1 MRMNDADH
9 AALHIELAQARAS
22 AAWYRQMFHRAPV
35 ALMLDDASTI
45 AALVGQLRRDGV
57 TNIEAYL
64 DANPAFLEHALDTI
78 TLIEPNERAI
88 ALFGATDA
96 AELMQSVRH
105 IWPDAPDTFRRSFV
119 ALYNGASHFTE
130 ETRVRTL
137 DGRPIDVLFSLAFAG
152 QGELAGA
159 SLNGMLDISDRIE
172 AETRLRQV
180 TADFSHAAR
189 ISTLGELTTSIAHEI
204 KQPLSAIL
212 TNAQTSLRWLDKD
225 EPNLDKVV
233 QLTTRIV
240 ESAQRA
246 SDIIGRIQDMAGKRQ
261 SERSLIDLNAMI
273 RDCLAFLRHECEAK
287 GVRVQLQL
295 AAHLPA
301 VQGDRVQLQ
310 QVVVNL
316 VVNAIQAMEAA
327 GGTPRTI
334 TVSTASG
341 TDDSLHLRVSDSGPG
356 IPEADMPRLF
366 ESFFSTKEAGMGI
379 GLAICRSIIAAHGG
393 TISAANAQAG
403 GAVFEVM
410 LPRRLL

>member
-1 MRMNDADH
+1 MSDTDH
-9 AALHIELAQARAS
+9 AALHTELAQARAS

-57 TNIEAYL
+57 TDIEAYL

-96 AELMQSVRH
+96 AALMQSVRH

-137 DGRPIDVLFSLAFAG
+137 DGRTIDVLFSLAFAG
-152 QGELAGA
+152 QGDLAGA
-159 SLNGMLDISDRIE
+159 SLNGMLDITDRVE
-172 AETRLRQV
+172 AEARLRQV

-189 ISTLGELTTSIAHEI
+189 ISTLGERTTSIAHEI

-212 TNAQTSLRWLDKD
+212 TNAQTSLRWLDRA

-246 SDIIGRIQDMAGKRQ
+246 SDIIGRIQDMAGKRPL
-261 SERSLIDLNAMI
+261 ERSLIDLKAMI
-273 RDCLAFLRHECEAK
+273 RDCLVFLRHECEDK
-287 GVRVQLQL
+287 GVRVQLEL
-295 AAHLPA
+295 AADLPA

-327 GGTPRTI
+327 GGTRRMI

-341 TDDSLHLRVSDSGPG
+341 AAGNLHLRVADNGPG
-356 IPEADMPRLF
+356 IAEADMSRLF
-366 ESFFSTKEAGMGI
+366 EGFFSTKEAGMGI

-393 TISAANAQAG
+393 TIGAANAPDG
-403 GAVFEVM
+403 GAVFDVV

>member
-1 MRMNDADH
+1 MTDADY
-9 AALHIELAQARAS
+9 AALQTELIKARAS

-45 AALVGQLRRDGV
+45 ATLVGELRRDGV
-57 TNIEAYL
+57 TDIEAYL

-88 ALFGATDA
+88 GLFGASDA

-137 DGRPIDVLFSLAFAG
+137 DGRTIDVLFSLAFAG
-152 QGELAGA
+152 QGDLAEA
-159 SLNGMLDISDRIE
+159 SLNGMLDITDRVE
-172 AETRLRQV
+172 AEARLRQV

-246 SDIIGRIQDMAGKRQ
+246 SDIIGRIQDMAGKRP
-261 SERSLIDLNAMI
+261 SERSLIDLNAVI
-273 RDCLAFLRHECEAK
+273 RDCLVFLRHECEDK
-287 GVRVQLQL
+287 GVRVQLEL
-295 AAHLPA
+295 TADLPS
-301 VQGDRVQLQ
+301 VQCDRVQLQ

-316 VVNAIQAMEAA
+316 VVNAIQAMEAV
-327 GGTPRTI
+327 GGTRRTI
-334 TVSTASG
+334 IISTASG
-341 TDDSLHLRVSDSGPG
+341 AEGNLHLRVSDSGPG
-356 IPEADMPRLF
+356 IPEAHMSRLF
-366 ESFFSTKEAGMGI
+366 EGFFSTKEAGMGI

-393 TISAANAQAG
+393 TIGAANVAAG
-403 GAVFEVM
+403 GAVFDVV
-410 LPRRLL
+410 LPRRFL